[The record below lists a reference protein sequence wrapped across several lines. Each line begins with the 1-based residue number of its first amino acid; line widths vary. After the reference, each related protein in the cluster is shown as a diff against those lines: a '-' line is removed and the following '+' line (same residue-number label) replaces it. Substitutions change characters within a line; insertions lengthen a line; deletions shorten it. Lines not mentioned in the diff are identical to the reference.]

1 MQKYS
6 KILIIYHIDKKI
18 TIHFQADELKG
29 VVPYE
34 NNHDQQTV
42 WKRWKIYC
50 SFAFRKMGVPVTT
63 VNFAEGSREEHGIS
77 QEIIN
82 EFKGKTSLLYAIGVM
97 MSEESQDKKRLT
109 IPEKMFHAQKE
120 TVKRLAQEG
129 PCIFVGRC
137 ADQILKDDNQLLRV
151 YIYAS
156 DMEDR
161 IKRIKKNKHISQ
173 EEALD
178 RIAYKDRQRRDYY
191 NFYTGHEW
199 GKMENYDICLNTSVL
214 SEEEC
219 VELLM
224 KLAG

>member
-1 MQKYS
+1 M
-6 KILIIYHIDKKI
+6 KII
-18 TIHFQADELKG
+18 TISRQYGSGGRHIAALLSERL
-29 VVPYE
+29 
-34 NNHDQQTV
+34 
-42 WKRWKIYC
+42 
-50 SFAFRKMGVPVTT
+50 GVPFYDS
-63 VNFAEGSREEHGIS
+63 NLLLKASDKHGIS
-77 QEIIN
+77 QEIMD
-82 EFKGKTSLLYAIGVM
+82 EFGGKTSLLYGIGM
-97 MSEESQDKKRLT
+97 MASEE
-109 IPEKMFHAQKE
+109 PENIDRVTLPYKMYQAQRDAM
-120 TVKRLAQEG
+120 KRLAQEG

-199 GKMENYDICLNTSVL
+199 GKMENYDICLNTSVI

-224 KLAG
+224 KLAE